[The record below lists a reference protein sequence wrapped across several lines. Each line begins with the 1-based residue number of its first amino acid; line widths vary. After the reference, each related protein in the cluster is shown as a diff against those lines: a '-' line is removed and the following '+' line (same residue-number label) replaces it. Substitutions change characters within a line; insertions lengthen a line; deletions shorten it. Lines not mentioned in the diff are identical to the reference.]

1 MHRRGVIQRGGL
13 VRAEITLNGSTD
25 VAARYVGWSPVPAQ
39 IRLSDLKEARG
50 PVAVKLRNQDTT
62 RGGQLVFFPSL
73 PGTGQDEA
81 ELTLPAE
88 GTPVDFHLAG
98 LWPKASTND
107 GDAIVE
113 VVDAGTQQVLG
124 TTPLMV
130 RIRKNAESLTAGERD
145 RFCAAF
151 AKFNDRGLGRFS
163 DFRNVHT
170 RAGDPEAHVNPGFLP
185 WHRAYLL
192 DLERELQQINPSVAL
207 PYWRFDES
215 APGLFSLDF
224 MGVTDPATGTVQ
236 FSGAN
241 PLQFWATDGTTPGIV
256 RAPEFDTQTEPADG
270 RNEFFTLTLGGPSDL
285 YRRFRLFMED
295 DPHGAAHLSFGG
307 SISSIPTAAKDP
319 LFFLLHA
326 NVDRLWAKWQW
337 TRKRFDVTSVSTF
350 NAQGS
355 AGDPGAARVG
365 HNLNDTMWPWNEI
378 TGPPRPPTAPGG
390 TMASSPLTDAPGLRP
405 SVRAMIDWQG
415 VRTPTSRLGF
425 DYDDVGFVPE

>member
-1 MHRRGVIQRGGL
+1 V
-13 VRAEITLNGSTD
+13 GS
-25 VAARYVGWSPVPAQ
+25 
-39 IRLSDLKEARG
+39 KEGTG

-62 RGGQLVFFPSL
+62 QGGQLVFFPAL

-88 GTPVDFHLAG
+88 GTPVDFHIAG

-107 GDAIVE
+107 RDATVE

-130 RIRKNAESLTAGERD
+130 RIRKNAETLTAGERD

-151 AKFNDRGLGRFS
+151 AELNGAGLGQFS
-163 DFRNVHT
+163 DFRNIHT
-170 RAGDPEAHVNPGFLP
+170 SAGSPEAHFLSGFLP

-192 DLERELQQINPSVAL
+192 DLERELQQLDPSVAL
-207 PYWRFDES
+207 PYWRFDEP
-215 APGLFSLDF
+215 APNLFSLDF

-236 FSGAN
+236 FSAAN
-241 PLQFWATDGTTPGIV
+241 PLQFWATDGTIPGII
-256 RAPEFDTQTEPADG
+256 REPEFNTQTEPAEV
-270 RNEFFTLTLGGPSDL
+270 RNELQTLTLGGATNL
-285 YRRFRLFMED
+285 YGLFRSFMEG
-295 DPHGAAHLSFGG
+295 DPHGAAHVSFGG

-319 LFFLLHA
+319 LFFMLHA

-337 TRKRFDVTSVSTF
+337 TRDRFDVTNVSTF

-355 AGDPGAARVG
+355 TGDPGAVRVG

-390 TMASSPLTDAPGLRP
+390 TMAPSPLTDAPGLNP
-405 SVRAMIDWQG
+405 TVRAMIDYQG
-415 VRTPTSRLGF
+415 VRMPASRLGF